1 MDPMTIKLTLDPETA
16 LQLQTQKPRSL
27 PTATFCALLIE
38 EGLDIRLDS
47 AKNGNSQRSATQ
59 AQAELSESFQ
69 TPSVREGGSL
79 RGAPSSNKKLDFAT
93 VELPAEL
100 ATARDKF
107 IEFGKVKKGDRG
119 QHGAKLAATG
129 LTKIGKKYG
138 WDVAIDQLDL
148 AINNRWAGISLNN
161 YEKFLPKDAMA
172 AQTQN
177 NHPAARVF
185 TAADFDMPNPDNPL
199 KDLF

>member
-1 MDPMTIKLTLDPETA
+1 MHLDDDFADHIKSH
-16 LQLQTQKPRSL
+16 KPRSL
-27 PTATFCALLIE
+27 SLAAFCSLLIE

-69 TPSVREGGSL
+69 PPSVREGGSL
-79 RGAPSSNKKLDFAT
+79 RGAPSSKKKLDFAT
-93 VELPAEL
+93 VELPAGL

-129 LTKIGKKYG
+129 LTKIGNKYG

-148 AINNRWAGISLNN
+148 AINNRWAGISLSN
-161 YEKFLPKDAMA
+161 YEKFQPKDAMA

-177 NHPAARVF
+177 NHPASRVF
-185 TAADFDMPNPDNPL
+185 TAADFDTPNPDNPINN
-199 KDLF
+199 LF